1 MKVKIENIKENPN
14 NPRTIDYFK
23 LEELK
28 RSIKEFPEML
38 DIRPIVLN
46 KDNVIIGGNMRFK
59 AAKELG
65 LKEIECEILDDERR
79 EMEFMVKDNLSYG
92 EWNWTQLSDDYKGSE
107 LIDWGLDVPLFL
119 RSEDVIESQNNT
131 IEDALNNMPNNI
143 PPKDANLQ
151 KNTKKALYLFYTKDE
166 KEQLVNMIKEYKG
179 ELTTEDYILEVI
191 RKNID

>member
-107 LIDWGLDVPLFL
+107 LIDWGL
-119 RSEDVIESQNNT
+119 ET
-131 IEDALNNMPNNI
+131 
-143 PPKDANLQ
+143 
-151 KNTKKALYLFYTKDE
+151 
-166 KEQLVNMIKEYKG
+166 
-179 ELTTEDYILEVI
+179 
-191 RKNID
+191 